1 MSGNLSGRNFDATE
15 LSEMTERSVNER
27 GVQQAR
33 EQLRKSAMGSAIS
46 AVNAACLVL
55 RDSVLVSLLRSLVKL
70 SPHLS

>member
-46 AVNAACLVL
+46 AVNAA
-55 RDSVLVSLLRSLVKL
+55 RGASIFL
-70 SPHLS
+70 SKRYKD

>member
-33 EQLRKSAMGSAIS
+33 EQLRKSVMGSAIS
-46 AVNAACLVL
+46 AVNAA
-55 RDSVLVSLLRSLVKL
+55 RGASIFL
-70 SPHLS
+70 SKRYKD